1 MANDAISKFKSS
13 INRGITTINVKT
25 SSSLEK
31 TKIKTH
37 IESLRTEI
45 GKLFSSIGERAY
57 AVWESQSGAD
67 DDRLLEM
74 YALVKQK
81 KDEIESLT
89 AELNSIDER
98 DNQILGTMKQEAADA
113 AGRKIVC
120 PQCGSQYDEPA
131 KFCRKC
137 GQKLQ

>member
-1 MANDAISKFKSS
+1 MANDALSKFKSS

-37 IESLRTEI
+37 IDSLRAEI
-45 GKLFSSIGERAY
+45 ERLFYSIGERAY
-57 AVWESQSGAD
+57 TVWEGQTDAGEG
-67 DDRLLEM
+67 LEEL

-81 KDEIESLT
+81 KDEINQLN
-89 AELNSIDER
+89 AELSSIDER
-98 DNQILGTMKQEAADA
+98 DNQILGTMKQEAAA
-113 AGRKIVC
+113 ASGGMIVC
-120 PQCGSQYDEPA
+120 PECGSQYDTPA

-137 GQKLQ
+137 GHKLM

>member
-31 TKIKTH
+31 TKIRTH
-37 IESLRTEI
+37 IESLRTDIE
-45 GKLFSSIGERAY
+45 KLFHNIGERAY
-57 AVWESQSGAD
+57 AVWESRSETD
-67 DDRLLEM
+67 DGLAEM

-98 DNQILGTMKQEAADA
+98 DNQILGTMKQEAVEAV
-113 AGRKIVC
+113 GRKIVC

-137 GQKLQ
+137 GHKLQ

>member
-45 GKLFSSIGERAY
+45 RKIFYSIGERAY
-57 AVWESQSGAD
+57 TVWESQSETD
-67 DDRLLEM
+67 DDLTEM
-74 YALVKQK
+74 FTLVKQK
-81 KDEIESLT
+81 KDEIDCLN
-89 AELNSIDER
+89 AEIASIDER
-98 DNQILGTMKQEAADA
+98 DNQILGTMKQEAVGAAD
-113 AGRKIVC
+113 RKIVC

-131 KFCRKC
+131 RFCRKC
-137 GQKLQ
+137 GHKLQ

>member
-1 MANDAISKFKSS
+1 MANEAISKFKSS

-37 IESLRTEI
+37 IDSLRVEI
-45 GKLFSSIGERAY
+45 ERLIHSIGERAY
-57 AVWESQSGAD
+57 AAWESQTEDKELAE
-67 DDRLLEM
+67 L

-81 KDEIESLT
+81 KDEIAQLT
-89 AELNSIDER
+89 TELSSIDER
-98 DNQILGTMKQEAADA
+98 DNQILGTVKQEVP
-113 AGRKIVC
+113 AGGPVVC
-120 PQCGSQYDEPA
+120 PECGSQYEVPA

-137 GQKLQ
+137 GHKLQ